1 MGNVKKLDL
10 MGVVLLAAVSIAL
23 LVGWILASQ
32 VAVAHETRHTARE
45 PAVALTDDGRMKL
58 TVTAER
64 GSADTSAA
72 TRTASVRPA
81 GGTSLEVAL
90 PYALRP

>member
-10 MGVVLLAAVSIAL
+10 MGVILLAAVSIAL
-23 LVGWILASQ
+23 LVGWIVTSQ
-32 VAVAHETRHTARE
+32 VAAAHEPAAAAGER
-45 PAVALTDDGRMKL
+45 AVALTEDGRMKL
-58 TVTAER
+58 TVTAGR
-64 GSADTSAA
+64 GSADTPTA

-81 GGTSLEVAL
+81 GGPALEVAL